1 MDLVKKALIIEEYD
15 ALSKII
21 RNELDSP
28 GKGGNVSVKLDELFI
43 VKASGEDLK
52 NSKHKSCLFQNDEFK
67 EHIKIKKTKIKSSK
81 KYLKPTMEIG
91 FHKSIKSKYVL
102 HYHPVYVLPF
112 LCVENNVLTDMY
124 SDVIETSL
132 PGKDL
137 EIKIKEFLKNNIKKS
152 GILLLKNHG
161 VIIYADD
168 LETVKLMY
176 THLKFKYFKYLE
188 IDNNYTPDDVVDKES
203 FQLLLFRNTIQNIA
217 TKNDLIL
224 QELSSYMVESLLHDE
239 NEKYRQQK
247 MKGKL

>member
-1 MDLVKKALIIEEYD
+1 MDLIKRSNIFKQYKE
-15 ALSKII
+15 LSEIV

-28 GKGGNVSVKLDELFI
+28 GKGGNVSVKLDEFFI
-43 VKASGEDLK
+43 VKSSGEDLK
-52 NSKHKSCLFQNDEFK
+52 NIKHNMCLFENDEYIQKVKFK
-67 EHIKIKKTKIKSSK
+67 KNKIKCSK

-91 FHKSIKSKYVL
+91 FHKAIKSKFVL

-112 LCVENNVLTDMY
+112 LCVENMILTDMY
-124 SDVIETSL
+124 CDVIEISL

-137 EIKIKEFLKNNIKKS
+137 EIKIKEFLETNKKDY

-188 IDNNYTPDDVVDKES
+188 VHNNYTPDDVVDKDS

-224 QELSSYMVESLLHDE
+224 QELSTDMIKSLLQDE

-247 MKGKL
+247 MKG

>member
-1 MDLVKKALIIEEYD
+1 MDLIKRLNIIEEYNL
-15 ALSKII
+15 LSELV

-28 GKGGNVSVKLDELFI
+28 GKGGNVSVKLDEFFI

-52 NSKHKSCLFQNDEFK
+52 EEHRMCLFENNEFK
-67 EHIKIKKTKIKSSK
+67 EQIKIKKTKIKSSN

-91 FHKSIKSKYVL
+91 FHKVIKAKYVL

-112 LCVENNVLTDMY
+112 LCVQNIVLTDMY
-124 SDVIETSL
+124 CDVIEASL

-137 EIKIKEFLKNNIKKS
+137 EIKIKDFFINNKKDY

-168 LETVKLMY
+168 IETVKLMY
-176 THLKFKYFKYLE
+176 THLRFKYFKYLE

-203 FQLLLFRNTIQNIA
+203 FQLLLFRNAMQNIA

-224 QELSSYMVESLLHDE
+224 EELNSDMVKSLLEDE

-247 MKGKL
+247 MKGNK